1 MYYTKDFKQNKIQL
15 IDFNFLNATKFQ
27 SFFFKGGRGGW
38 GTTSLWSCEMFHFSW
53 QAEEEEEDEEVDDDD
68 DAYVGIDVSMIGKGL
83 SIFHSGYILIGTW
96 KEL

>member
-1 MYYTKDFKQNKIQL
+1 
-15 IDFNFLNATKFQ
+15 
-27 SFFFKGGRGGW
+27 
-38 GTTSLWSCEMFHFSW
+38 MFHFSW

-68 DAYVGIDVSMIGKGL
+68 DAYVGNDVSMIGKGL